1 MKHFTYTEAAMI
13 AALFCLASLPTY
25 SGTSST
31 VECLI
36 KKQDTILIIKNSS
49 PFSLTLKTRTNSEY
63 NQRVNS
69 GRTTIILGLEQL
81 PAILEIHNNSEV
93 WEIFRYCKITKT
105 NSE

>member
-1 MKHFTYTEAAMI
+1 MKHFTYYKAAFI
-13 AALFCLASLPTY
+13 AALFYLTSLTTY

-31 VECLI
+31 VQCLI
-36 KKQDTILIIKNSS
+36 KKQDTILIIENSS

-81 PAILEIHNNSEV
+81 PAILEIHDNSEV
-93 WEIFRYCKITKT
+93 WKIFRYCKITKT
-105 NSE
+105 NSV